1 MLIQMVYYVTV
12 TTAGAGATG
21 LVLSSDDI
29 RSRLI
34 NKILGGGS
42 ESGNP
47 LECMKKIQDLK
58 PVLHFKKDNYVYR
71 YVLVD
76 RFQND
81 SKYHYGFDTKE
92 ERTTEEIFALEKDR
106 QIRRKYIIR
115 K

>member
-1 MLIQMVYYVTV
+1 
-12 TTAGAGATG
+12 
-21 LVLSSDDI
+21 
-29 RSRLI
+29 
-34 NKILGGGS
+34 
-42 ESGNP
+42 
-47 LECMKKIQDLK
+47 MKKIQDLK

-81 SKYHYGFDTKE
+81 SKNHNGFDTKE
-92 ERTTEEIFALEKDR
+92 ERTIEEIFALEKDR

>member
-1 MLIQMVYYVTV
+1 
-12 TTAGAGATG
+12 
-21 LVLSSDDI
+21 
-29 RSRLI
+29 
-34 NKILGGGS
+34 
-42 ESGNP
+42 
-47 LECMKKIQDLK
+47 MKKIQDLK
-58 PVLHFKKDNYVYR
+58 TVLHFKKDNYVYR

-81 SKYHYGFDTKE
+81 GKNHYGFDTKE

>member
-1 MLIQMVYYVTV
+1 
-12 TTAGAGATG
+12 
-21 LVLSSDDI
+21 
-29 RSRLI
+29 
-34 NKILGGGS
+34 
-42 ESGNP
+42 
-47 LECMKKIQDLK
+47 MKKIQDLK

-81 SKYHYGFDTKE
+81 SKNHNGFDTKE

>member
-1 MLIQMVYYVTV
+1 
-12 TTAGAGATG
+12 
-21 LVLSSDDI
+21 
-29 RSRLI
+29 
-34 NKILGGGS
+34 
-42 ESGNP
+42 
-47 LECMKKIQDLK
+47 MKKIQDLK

-81 SKYHYGFDTKE
+81 SKNHYGFNTKQS
-92 ERTTEEIFALEKDR
+92 RTTEEIFALEKDR

>member
-1 MLIQMVYYVTV
+1 
-12 TTAGAGATG
+12 
-21 LVLSSDDI
+21 
-29 RSRLI
+29 
-34 NKILGGGS
+34 
-42 ESGNP
+42 
-47 LECMKKIQDLK
+47 MKKIQELK

-81 SKYHYGFDTKE
+81 GKNHYGFDTKE

-115 K
+115 KQYGISSRHL

>member
-1 MLIQMVYYVTV
+1 
-12 TTAGAGATG
+12 
-21 LVLSSDDI
+21 
-29 RSRLI
+29 
-34 NKILGGGS
+34 
-42 ESGNP
+42 
-47 LECMKKIQDLK
+47 MKKIQDLK

-81 SKYHYGFDTKE
+81 SKNHNGFDTKE
-92 ERTTEEIFALEKDR
+92 EKTTEEIFALEKDR